1 MVINIDGAY
10 PLFNFIGD
18 LPAYSSYKVQLV
30 SRFSKLPIDNNFKD
44 INVELVTSGTNFFI
58 MLATTL
64 MFTLREKEIGG
75 YYDCI
80 LIGKDELDREF
91 TISTTLCKV
100 FNMLDKLSSSY
111 NVEYSSEYDDNHQF
125 IWFNNEL

>member
-1 MVINIDGAY
+1 MVINIDGVY

-30 SRFSKLPIDNNFKD
+30 SRFSKLPIDNNFRD
-44 INVELVTSGTNFFI
+44 INLELVTSGTNFFI
-58 MLATTL
+58 MRATTS
-64 MFTLREKEIGG
+64 MFDLREKEVSG

-80 LIGKDELDREF
+80 LIGKDELDRDF

-100 FNMLDKLSSSY
+100 INNLDRVPSLFDI
-111 NVEYSSEYDDNHQF
+111 EYSSEYDDNHQF